1 MVKDSRRK
9 SIHLLWLL
17 GLAGIGYVVRYLYL
31 SPFWG
36 TVSVAAAWIFVV
48 IIWVLVVMPTWCDYD
63 VGGRGCT
70 RQVYGK
76 VRGCHQHSR
85 LKRDAMWAAWG
96 KRNPGMAVRLTWG
109 NRHPEPGRLVG
120 ADVGMSDRAAQQGVY
135 NVSMWIFA
143 AVSAGAAVLALFLSM

>member
-1 MVKDSRRK
+1 
-9 SIHLLWLL
+9 
-17 GLAGIGYVVRYLYL
+17 LAGIGYIVRHLYL

-36 TVSVAAAWIFVV
+36 TVAVGAGWIFVV
-48 IIWVLVVMPTWCDYD
+48 IIWVLVIMPTWCDYD
-63 VGGRGCT
+63 VGGRSCT

-76 VRGCHQHSR
+76 VRGCYQHSR

-109 NRHPEPGRLVG
+109 NRYPEPGRLVG
-120 ADVGMSDRAAQQGVY
+120 ATVLSDKAAQQGAY

-143 AVSAGAAVLALFLSM
+143 AVSAVAAVLALFLSM